1 MTKTRCGR
9 GGEMEIPLEEGL
21 SLAPRIQNYLEES
34 GIFTYRDLLY
44 WTLKVTDEDSIDA
57 ALDIPVI
64 LPPPTCSSILGSK
77 ASSRSET
84 CWEPTTQKDSE
95 DGEIL
100 SAARARETP
109 KLGEVL
115 FAIPLLQFGVG

>member
-1 MTKTRCGR
+1 MTTLMTKTRCGR

-64 LPPPTCSSILGSK
+64 LPPTHMQLYLRQHSIL
-77 ASSRSET
+77 ALR
-84 CWEPTTQKDSE
+84 D
-95 DGEIL
+95 L
-100 SAARARETP
+100 
-109 KLGEVL
+109 LGAHDAER
-115 FAIPLLQFGVG
+115 FRRR